1 MYIQTYNLCIIL
13 SFQQVHDY
21 TKIINSYLTHT
32 YRLIKQCETI
42 TDTRRCL
49 HHSNSSDG
57 LLTQPTCLA
66 GPSSKTITKLSKK
79 R

>member
-42 TDTRRCL
+42 GAFIT
-49 HHSNSSDG
+49 
-57 LLTQPTCLA
+57 LTQVMDYSLNPPALQDLVV
-66 GPSSKTITKLSKK
+66 KQLLN
-79 R
+79 